1 MMKKMRIL
9 VLVLLSFIGFSL
21 QAQVRDTIDLEGYWK
36 FQKDQKDVGISEK
49 WYNKTLEDEIELP
62 GSMRVRGKGN
72 PVTLETQWT
81 GSIYDSSFYFNP
93 RYKKYRQPGN
103 VKFPFWLTPEKQYK
117 GAAWYQKEVT
127 IPQDWKGK
135 HISIFLERAHIET
148 IVWIDS
154 VRVGMRNSLVA
165 PHQYELNSL
174 LSPGRHR
181 ITVLVDNRIKDIN
194 VGPDSHSVTDHTQ
207 GNWNGMIGKL
217 KLTATAPV
225 YISGVQVYP
234 DLTAKE
240 VNLKIALASIQG
252 DGDKGTLEISG
263 SSFNSE
269 KKDKIG
275 RQVYSYT
282 YEGRADTLHLK
293 IPMGDN
299 FLTWD
304 EFDPALY
311 KLNLK
316 LESERSEKDQYE
328 IQFATREFKTDG
340 KNFTINGRPVFLRGT
355 VDNAVFPLTGY
366 PDMDLNSWLRI
377 FRIIKA
383 HGLNHVRYHSWC
395 PPEAAFKAADLE
407 GVYLHPES
415 PSWANHGTALGVGR
429 PIDKYIY
436 QETGRMARQ
445 YGNYASFCM
454 MAYGNEPRGKQVE
467 YLTEFNNY
475 WKKKD
480 PRRLYTGASVG
491 GSWPVIPN
499 NEYMVRG
506 GARDLRWKNS
516 APQTKVNFRRAI
528 ANFDVPFISHEMGQ
542 YCVFPNFEEIK
553 KYKGTYKAKNFELFQ
568 EDLKDHH
575 MASQSHDF
583 FMASGKLQALC
594 YKYTIE
600 KALRT
605 PGYSGFQLLSLNDYP
620 GQGTA
625 LVGVLDA
632 FWDPKPYINKE
643 DFKEFCNSTVPLAE
657 IPKFVFTTTEVFTAA
672 LEVSHYGK
680 QALHKDLL
688 WEIKA
693 EDGQLIKKGS
703 FPNSTLSLGLNTI
716 GSIEADLDSVETPGK
731 FTLSVD
737 IQGTSFHNHWD
748 FWVFPAK
755 TPEIKPDFYTC
766 TSLDE
771 KAREVLRAGGKVFLN
786 AAGKVVKGEEVKQT
800 FLPVFWNTSWFQMRP
815 PHTLGI
821 LVNPKHPLF
830 NEFPTS
836 YHSDL
841 QWWSIV
847 NKTQVMNLEGFPA
860 SFKPLIQPIDTWF
873 MNRRLAM
880 IFEAKVGKGK
890 LLVSSVDLQDPKKDA
905 AAHQL
910 FYSLQEYMNSENFHP
925 KQEVEINVIEDI
937 FESPSKQQF
946 DNYSKEGPDEL
957 KPEQKK

>member
-1 MMKKMRIL
+1 MKKMRVIVLIL
-9 VLVLLSFIGFSL
+9 ISLIGFSS
-21 QAQVRDTIDLEGYWK
+21 QAQIRDTIDLEGLWK
-36 FQKDQKDVGISEK
+36 FQMDKKDVGISGE
-49 WYNKTLEDEIELP
+49 WYNKTLPENIELP

-72 PVTLETQWT
+72 PVTIETQWT

-103 VKFPFWLTPEKQYK
+103 VKFPFWLTPEKEYK
-117 GAAWYQKEVT
+117 GAAWYQKEVV
-127 IPQDWKGK
+127 IPQKWKDK
-135 HISIFLERAHIET
+135 HISLFLERAHIET
-148 IVWIDS
+148 ILWIDS

-165 PHQYELNSL
+165 PHQYELDSL
-174 LSPGRHR
+174 LSPGKHR
-181 ITVLVDNRIKDIN
+181 ITIRIDNRIKDVN
-194 VGPDSHSVTDHTQ
+194 VGPDSHSITDHTQ

-225 YISGVQVYP
+225 YISEVQAYP
-234 DLTAKE
+234 DLSAKE
-240 VNLKIALASIQG
+240 VDLTVVLASMKG
-252 DGDKGTLEISG
+252 DGDEGRLSITG
-263 SSFNSE
+263 NSFNSAKE
-269 KKDKIG
+269 DKITSKTFE
-275 RQVYSYT
+275 YAF
-282 YEGRADTLHLK
+282 EGKMDTLHLK
-293 IPMGDN
+293 IPMGND

-311 KLNLK
+311 KLNLN
-316 LESERSEKDQYE
+316 LRSENSEEDQYE
-328 IQFATREFKTDG
+328 IQFAMREFKTEG
-340 KNFTINGRPVFLRGT
+340 RKFTINSRPVFLRGT

-366 PDMDLNSWLRI
+366 PDMDLDSWLRI

-407 GVYLHPES
+407 GVYLQPEG

-429 PIDKYIY
+429 PVDKYIY
-436 QETGRMARQ
+436 KETSRMARQ

-467 YLTEFNNY
+467 YLTKFNDY

-480 PRRLYTGASVG
+480 SRRIYTGASVG

-516 APQTKVNFRRAI
+516 APQTEATFQRAI
-528 ANFDVPFISHEMGQ
+528 ANFDVPFASHEMGQ
-542 YCVFPNFEEIK
+542 YCVFPNFDEIK
-553 KYKGTYKAKNFELFQ
+553 KYRGAYKAKNFELFR

-575 MASQSHDF
+575 MASQAHDF
-583 FMASGKLQALC
+583 LMASGKLQALC

-632 FWDPKPYINKE
+632 FWDPKPYVNKE
-643 DFKEFCNSTVPLAE
+643 EFREFCNSTVPLAE
-657 IPKFVFTTTEVFTAA
+657 IPKFVYTADENFKADIKISHFGKKA
-672 LEVSHYGK
+672 LK
-680 QALHKDLL
+680 KDVL
-688 WEIKA
+688 WEIQA
-693 EDGQLIKKGS
+693 EDGR
-703 FPNSTLSLGLNTI
+703 
-716 GSIEADLDSVETPGK
+716 SIEAGNFSASKIDFGLNQIGNITTGLDSVETPTK
-731 FTLSVD
+731 LTLLVKIS
-737 IQGTSFHNHWD
+737 GTSFHNHWD
-748 FWVFPAK
+748 FWVFPKK
-755 TPEIKPDFYTC
+755 TPQIKPNFYTC

-771 KAREVLRAGGKVFLN
+771 RAKQVLRSGGEVFLN

-821 LVNPKHPLF
+821 LVDPEHPLF

-860 SFKPLIQPIDTWF
+860 SFRPLIQPIDTWF

-880 IFEAKVGKGK
+880 VFEAKVGKGK
-890 LLVSSVDLQDPKKDA
+890 LLVSSVDLQDPGKDA

-910 FYSLQEYMNSENFHP
+910 FCSLKKYMNSEEFDP
-925 KQEVEINVIEDI
+925 QQEIELSVIEDI
-937 FESPSKQQF
+937 LQSPSKQQF

-957 KPEQKK
+957 KPDKKE